1 MIASGNATIKTR
13 FGKTDAGMLN
23 LPKNRQAMKK
33 RTTTFLNIQTTDERA
48 TVLLYGDIGD
58 GDKVESAR
66 VVSELMSL
74 DAAYGK
80 IDVRINSRGGDVFSG
95 MAIYNTLRQMAADVT
110 IYVDGLAASIAAIIA
125 LCGRPMY
132 MSPWAKLMLHSVSG
146 GAWGNAS
153 DLRKT
158 ADQIEALER
167 DLSEMI
173 AKRLGMEADEVR
185 QTYFDESD
193 HWIDAEDCV
202 RMGLADG
209 LYDMGEADAEA
220 QPSDEE
226 EIYQYFNNRLREPQN
241 NKDMALIDDIKAL
254 PSFENKEDNASIV
267 AHIKELENKATKAEA
282 QTQAIAQYQ
291 ARIAELEAKEV
302 DSYLDSAIASGKIKA
317 EQKEQYK
324 KLMAADRAATESL
337 IDSMKPA
344 PKAGPMAKAV
354 YQEAVKSGFENK
366 TWDEL
371 DRSNQLGAL
380 KAQNPELFQA
390 KYKEKYGVEYAV

>member
-1 MIASGNATIKTR
+1 
-13 FGKTDAGMLN
+13 
-23 LPKNRQAMKK
+23 MKK

-185 QTYFDESD
+185 QARWTMRLTTTY
-193 HWIDAEDCV
+193 
-202 RMGLADG
+202 
-209 LYDMGEADAEA
+209 
-220 QPSDEE
+220 
-226 EIYQYFNNRLREPQN
+226 LRRTS
-241 NKDMALIDDIKAL
+241 DDI
-254 PSFENKEDNASIV
+254 
-267 AHIKELENKATKAEA
+267 
-282 QTQAIAQYQ
+282 QG
-291 ARIAELEAKEV
+291 R
-302 DSYLDSAIASGKIKA
+302 
-317 EQKEQYK
+317 
-324 KLMAADRAATESL
+324 
-337 IDSMKPA
+337 
-344 PKAGPMAKAV
+344 
-354 YQEAVKSGFENK
+354 
-366 TWDEL
+366 
-371 DRSNQLGAL
+371 
-380 KAQNPELFQA
+380 
-390 KYKEKYGVEYAV
+390 

>member
-1 MIASGNATIKTR
+1 MALGV
-13 FGKTDAGMLN
+13 LN

-33 RTTTFLNIQTTDERA
+33 NATTFLNIQTSDERA

-58 GDKVESAR
+58 GDKVESSR

-74 DAAYGK
+74 DRAYDK

-158 ADQIEALER
+158 ADQIEALEK

-173 AKRLGMEADEVR
+173 AKRLGMKAEAVR
-185 QTYFDESD
+185 RQYFDESD
-193 HWIDAEDCV
+193 HWLNADECMK
-202 RMGLADG
+202 MGLADG
-209 LYDMGEADAEA
+209 LYEMDGTGETA
-220 QPSDEE
+220 PSDEE
-226 EIYQYFNNRLREPQN
+226 EIYQYFNNRLVEPQN

-254 PSFENKEDNASIV
+254 PSFENKEDTASIV

-282 QTQAIAQYQ
+282 QAQTIAQYQ

-302 DSYLDSAIASGKIKA
+302 DTYLDSAIASGKIKA
-317 EQKEQYK
+317 EQKDQYK
-324 KLMAADRAATESL
+324 RLMAADRAATESL

-344 PKAGPMAKAV
+344 PAPGPKAKDV
-354 YQEAVKSGFENK
+354 YQETVKGGFENK

-371 DRSNQLGAL
+371 DKSNQLGAL

>member
-1 MIASGNATIKTR
+1 
-13 FGKTDAGMLN
+13 
-23 LPKNRQAMKK
+23 MKK
-33 RTTTFLNIQTTDERA
+33 KQTTFLNIQTTDERA

-66 VVSELMSL
+66 VVSELMAL
-74 DAAYGK
+74 DSAYGK

-158 ADQIEALER
+158 ADQIETLEK
-167 DLSEMI
+167 DLSGMI
-173 AKRLGMEADEVR
+173 ANRLGMKAEAVR
-185 QTYFDESD
+185 KKYFDEVD
-193 HWIDAEDCV
+193 HWIDAADCV
-202 RMGLADG
+202 KMGLCDG
-209 LYDMGEADAEA
+209 LYDMGEPAEGA
-220 QPSDEE
+220 PKDEE

-291 ARIAELEAKEV
+291 ARIAELEAKEM
-302 DSYLDSAIASGKIKA
+302 DSYLDGAIATGKIKA

-324 KLMAADRAATESL
+324 KLMAADRAATEAL
-337 IDSMKPA
+337 IDSMQPA
-344 PKAGPMAKAV
+344 PKVGPKAV
-354 YQEAVKSGFENK
+354 DVFQETVKGGFENK
-366 TWDEL
+366 SWDEL

-390 KYKEKYGVEYAV
+390 KYKEKYGVDYAV

>member
-1 MIASGNATIKTR
+1 
-13 FGKTDAGMLN
+13 
-23 LPKNRQAMKK
+23 MKK
-33 RTTTFLNIQTTDERA
+33 RATTFLNIQTTDERA

-209 LYDMGEADAEA
+209 LYDMGEAGAEA

-354 YQEAVKSGFENK
+354 YQETVKSGFENK

>member
-1 MIASGNATIKTR
+1 
-13 FGKTDAGMLN
+13 MLN

-33 RTTTFLNIQTTDERA
+33 QSTTFLNIQTTGERA

-66 VVSELMSL
+66 VVSELMAL
-74 DAAYGK
+74 DGAYDK

-158 ADQIEALER
+158 ADRIETLEK
-167 DLSEMI
+167 DLSGMI
-173 AKRLGMEADEVR
+173 ANRLGMKAEAVR
-185 QTYFDESD
+185 RKYFDEVD
-193 HWIDAEDCV
+193 HWIDAADCV
-202 RMGLADG
+202 KMGLCDG
-209 LYDMGEADAEA
+209 LYDMGETAETA
-220 QPSDEE
+220 PKNEE

-302 DSYLDSAIASGKIKA
+302 DNYLDGAVASGKIKA
-317 EQKEQYK
+317 EQKAQYK
-324 KLMAADRAATESL
+324 KLMAADRAATEAL
-337 IDSMKPA
+337 IDSMQPA
-344 PKAGPMAKAV
+344 PKAGPKAVDV
-354 YQEAVKSGFENK
+354 YQETVKGGFENK

>member
-1 MIASGNATIKTR
+1 
-13 FGKTDAGMLN
+13 
-23 LPKNRQAMKK
+23 MKK
-33 RTTTFLNIQTTDERA
+33 TATTYLNIQATDDRA

-58 GDKVESAR
+58 GDKVESSR

-74 DAAYGK
+74 DGAYDK

-125 LCGRPMY
+125 LCGRRMY

-153 DLRKT
+153 ALRKT
-158 ADQIEALER
+158 ADQIEALEA

-173 AKRLGMEADEVR
+173 ASRLGMEAKEVKAR
-185 QTYFDESD
+185 YFDEAD
-193 HWIDAEDCV
+193 HWIDAPECV
-202 RMGLADG
+202 RLGLADG
-209 LYDMGEADAEA
+209 LYDMGDSEGAA
-220 QPSDEE
+220 PGSEE
-226 EIYQYFNNRLREPQN
+226 EIYQYFNNRLMEPQN
-241 NKDMALIDDIKAL
+241 PKDMALIDDIKAL

-282 QTQAIAQYQ
+282 QSQAIAQYQ

-302 DSYLDSAIASGKIKA
+302 ETYLDTAVAAGKIRP
-317 EQKEQYK
+317 EQKDAYK
-324 KLMAADRAATESL
+324 KLMAADRASTEAL

-344 PKAGPMAKAV
+344 VQAVPKAKDV
-354 YQEAVKSGFENK
+354 YKEDAGGCFENK

-371 DRSNQLGAL
+371 DKSNQLGAL
-380 KAQNPELFQA
+380 KAQNPALFQS
-390 KYKEKYGVEYAV
+390 KYKEKYGVDYEV